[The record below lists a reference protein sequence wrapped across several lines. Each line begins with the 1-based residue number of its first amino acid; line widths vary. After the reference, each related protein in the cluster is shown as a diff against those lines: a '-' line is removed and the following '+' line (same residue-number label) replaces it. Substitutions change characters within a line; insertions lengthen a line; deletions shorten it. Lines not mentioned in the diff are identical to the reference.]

1 MKVGLEQAAAER
13 IDDLIGT
20 LDRFTAAIEANTSAI
35 EARNALVDAEQN
47 GPRG

>member
-1 MKVGLEQAAAER
+1 MKIALEQAATER
-13 IDDLIGT
+13 IDDLIRT
-20 LDRFTAAIEANTSAI
+20 LDRFTAALKANTAAI